1 MIYFIRIFRSSQLL
15 YRITQ
20 TEHQH
25 EMLLNLLEITLF
37 ILTFAAVFNSVEV
50 EHDYSFWESV
60 YFIFVTFSTVGYGDI
75 HPTTTLGY
83 LSCCTMIAFLF
94 LWLPEKV

>member
-1 MIYFIRIFRSSQLL
+1 ML
-15 YRITQ
+15 YRITK